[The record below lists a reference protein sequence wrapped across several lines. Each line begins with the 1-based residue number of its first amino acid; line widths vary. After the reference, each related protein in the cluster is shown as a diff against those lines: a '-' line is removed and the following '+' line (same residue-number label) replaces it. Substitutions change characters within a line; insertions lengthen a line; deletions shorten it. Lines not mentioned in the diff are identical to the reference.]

1 MDHDY
6 KINKILGN
14 DISSN
19 SNLSNNTITLH
30 HPPPLPLFYTLSN
43 MNAPFYDSI
52 SQYIS
57 EYISHNENGTEHF
70 SSQNTTVA
78 PIISPPIIPIN
89 TTVAP
94 IISPPII
101 PINTTVAPIISPP
114 IISTNITVVPTL
126 SPTIVPP
133 FTSSNINSD
142 VSTNEL

>member
-1 MDHDY
+1 
-6 KINKILGN
+6 
-14 DISSN
+14 
-19 SNLSNNTITLH
+19 
-30 HPPPLPLFYTLSN
+30 

-52 SQYIS
+52 SEYIS

-70 SSQNTTVA
+70 SSQ
-78 PIISPPIIPIN
+78 N

-133 FTSSNINSD
+133 FTSSNMNSD
-142 VSTNEL
+142 VSANEL